1 MNLNTLPMT
10 HFDHDGIQISFLDL
24 PAKDGVPKR
33 DFPVLLIHG
42 FASSAHVNWVYP
54 SWISTLTGAGYRV
67 IALDNRGHGNSE
79 KLYDPSAYFAATMAM
94 DAKALLDHLQIAQAH
109 VMGYSMGARLTAFL
123 ALQSPER
130 VRSAVFGG
138 LGMGM
143 VTGVG
148 ASRPIVDALLA
159 EDPNSISDDVGR
171 RFRAFADATKSDR
184 KALAACMVSTRQ
196 TLTETEI
203 GELQPPALVAV
214 GSKDDISGSGE
225 GLASLIPG
233 AEFLDIP
240 GRDHQLAVGDKVY
253 KAGVLKFWEEI

>member
-1 MNLNTLPMT
+1 MNLNATPMT
-10 HFDHDGIQISFLDL
+10 HFNHSGIQISFLDL
-24 PAKDGVPKR
+24 PPEDGTSER
-33 DFPVLLIHG
+33 EFPVLLIHG

-54 SWISTLTGAGYRV
+54 SWVTTLTRAGYRV
-67 IALDNRGHGNSE
+67 IALDNRGHGGSE
-79 KLYDPSAYFAATMAM
+79 KLYDPAAYYAATMAM

-123 ALQSPER
+123 SLQFPER

-148 ASRPIVDALLA
+148 ASQPIVDALLA
-159 EDPNSISDDVGR
+159 DDPDSIPDEVGK
-171 RFRAFADATKSDR
+171 RFRAFADSTKSDR

-196 TLTETEI
+196 TLSEAEI

-225 GLASLIPG
+225 GLANLIPG
-233 AEFLDIP
+233 ATFLDIP

-253 KAGVLKFWEEI
+253 KAGVLKFWEQM

>member
-1 MNLNTLPMT
+1 MNFNTMPMT
-10 HFDHDGIQISFLDL
+10 QFDHNGVQISFLDL
-24 PAKDGVPKR
+24 LPEERTQQREV
-33 DFPVLLIHG
+33 PVLLIHG

-54 SWISTLTGAGYRV
+54 SWVTTLTRAGYRV
-67 IALDNRGHGNSE
+67 IALDNRGHGESE
-79 KLYDPSAYFAATMAM
+79 KLYDPSAYYAATMAM
-94 DAKALLDHLQIAQAH
+94 DAKALLDHLSITQAH

-123 ALQSPER
+123 SLQFPER

-148 ASRPIVDALLA
+148 ASQPIVDALLA
-159 EDPNSISDDVGR
+159 DDPDSIPDQVGK

-196 TLTETEI
+196 TLSEIQI

-214 GSKDDISGSGE
+214 GTKDDISGSGQ
-225 GLASLIPG
+225 GLADLIPG
-233 AEFLDIP
+233 AEFLEIP

-253 KAGVLKFWEEI
+253 KAGVLKFWDQM

>member
-1 MNLNTLPMT
+1 MNLNLTPMT
-10 HFDHDGIQISFLDL
+10 HFDHDGVQISFLDL
-24 PAKDGVPKR
+24 PPEEGTEQR
-33 DFPVLLIHG
+33 EFPVLLIHG

-54 SWISTLTGAGYRV
+54 SWVTTLTRAGYRV
-67 IALDNRGHGNSE
+67 IALDNRGHGGSE
-79 KLYDPSAYFAATMAM
+79 KLYAPSDYFAATMAL
-94 DAKALLDHLQIAQAH
+94 DAKALLDHLSISKAH

-123 ALQSPER
+123 SLQFPER

-148 ASRPIVDALLA
+148 ASQPIVDALLA
-159 EDPNSISDDVGR
+159 ENPDSIPDEVGK

-184 KALAACMVSTRQ
+184 RALAACMVSTRQ
-196 TLTETEI
+196 TLSETQI

-214 GSKDDISGSGE
+214 GTKDDISGSGE
-225 GLASLIPG
+225 GLANLIPG
-233 AEFLDIP
+233 AEFLEIP

-253 KAGVLKFWEEI
+253 KAGVLKFWDQM

>member
-1 MNLNTLPMT
+1 MNLNMMPKM
-10 HFDHDGIQISFLDL
+10 HFDHDDIQISFVDL
-24 PAKDGVPKR
+24 PPKEGVPER
-33 DFPVLLIHG
+33 EIPVLLIHG
-42 FASSAHVNWVYP
+42 FASSARVNWVYP
-54 SWISTLTGAGYRV
+54 SWTTTLTGAGYRV
-67 IALDNRGHGNSE
+67 IALDNRGHGDSE
-79 KLYDPSAYFAATMAM
+79 KLYDPSAYYAATMAM
-94 DAKALLDHLQIAQAH
+94 DAKALLDHLQITQAH

-123 ALQSPER
+123 ALKFPER

-138 LGMGM
+138 LGMGI

-148 ASRPIVDALLA
+148 ASQPIVDALLA
-159 EDPNSISDDVGR
+159 EDTESISDEVGK

-196 TLTETEI
+196 TLSETEI

-225 GLASLIPG
+225 GLANLIPG

-253 KAGVLKFWEEI
+253 KAGVLKFWEQM